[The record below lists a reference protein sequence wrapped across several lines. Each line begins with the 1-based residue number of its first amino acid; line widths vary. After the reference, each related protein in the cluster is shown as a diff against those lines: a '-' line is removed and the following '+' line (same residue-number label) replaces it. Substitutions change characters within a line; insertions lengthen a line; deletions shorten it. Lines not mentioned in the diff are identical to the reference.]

1 MNFNTMMTYF
11 PLILLFLTVASG
23 LIWLADF
30 MFFEKQ
36 RKALPEGNS
45 AKKMP
50 WLADYAKAFFP
61 VFIIV
66 FLIRSFIVQPYNV
79 PTQSLEPT
87 VMPGDLL
94 LVTQFSYGLHLPI
107 WNKTILPIANPKNGD
122 IIVVHW
128 PTNPNIDFVKR
139 VIGVPGDRVSF
150 MNGVLSINGHIT
162 SQRFVK
168 NSVDSDSAQGPFWP
182 VKIMK
187 ENLLGVEHLIYNCGA
202 SADQCPSG
210 PFKDFENLVIPKGE
224 YFLMGDNRVNSDDSR
239 DWGFVPSDDIVG
251 KAQYILYSSDPSK
264 PGFLKTDFSRI
275 GNKLSPHFFG

>member
-1 MNFNTMMTYF
+1 MSFNTLMTYF
-11 PLILLFLTVASG
+11 PLILLFLTVTSG
-23 LIWLADF
+23 LIWLADYL
-30 MFFEKQ
+30 FFEKQ
-36 RKALPEGNS
+36 RHELPIHHS
-45 AKKMP
+45 AKKLP
-50 WLADYAKAFFP
+50 WIADYAKAFFP
-61 VFIIV
+61 VFLIV
-66 FLIRSFIVQPYNV
+66 FIIRSFVAQPYNV

-94 LVTQFSYGLHLPI
+94 LVTQFSYGIHMPI

-150 MNGVLSINGHIT
+150 INGVLSINDQAANQT
-162 SQRFVK
+162 FVK
-168 NSVDSDSAQGPFWP
+168 NSVDSDSPQGPFWP
-182 VKIMK
+182 VKIMN
-187 ENLLGVEHLIYNCGA
+187 ENLLSVNHLIYNCGA
-202 SADQCPSG
+202 SPDHCPSG
-210 PFKDFENLVIPKGE
+210 PFKDFKNLVIPKGE

-239 DWGFVPSDDIVG
+239 DWGFVPSEDIVG

-275 GNKLSPHFFG
+275 GNKLSPHFF